1 MKTNE
6 TDLYLPVRRYL
17 ERKNYSVYA
26 EVKGCDIAAV
36 KNNELVVI
44 ELKNSLSLKLII
56 QGTERQELT
65 DSVYIAVPSGGG
77 KYTSLKNR
85 SVGKL
90 LKRLGLGLMVVRR
103 ELDNEIE
110 VVINPSPPPSGTVSR
125 RKREAL
131 FKEIGGR
138 YREFNTAGSVSSIE
152 TVTAYRLKSVK
163 IAVLLEASGP
173 QSPAM
178 LKKMG
183 APEDTSSILYNN
195 HYNWFDKV
203 KRGVYA
209 LSETGK
215 TGLTNYAEAAEHFR
229 NNLKNL

>member
-1 MKTNE
+1 M
-6 TDLYLPVRRYL
+6 PVRRYL

-26 EVKGCDIAAV
+26 EAKGCDIAAV

-65 DSVYIAVPSGGG
+65 DSVYIAVPSDGG

-85 SVGKL
+85 SVRKL

-103 ELDNEIE
+103 DLDDEIE
-110 VVINPSPPPSGTVSR
+110 IVLNPSPPSPGTVN
-125 RKREAL
+125 RKKRKAL
-131 FKEIGGR
+131 FKEMEGR

-152 TVTAYRLKSVK
+152 TVTAYRLKSVR

-183 APEDTSSILYNN
+183 APEETSSILYNN
-195 HYNWFDKV
+195 YYNWFDKV
-203 KRGVYA
+203 KRGIYV
-209 LSETGK
+209 LSATGK
-215 TGLTNYAEAAEHFR
+215 ADLENYSEAAEHFR